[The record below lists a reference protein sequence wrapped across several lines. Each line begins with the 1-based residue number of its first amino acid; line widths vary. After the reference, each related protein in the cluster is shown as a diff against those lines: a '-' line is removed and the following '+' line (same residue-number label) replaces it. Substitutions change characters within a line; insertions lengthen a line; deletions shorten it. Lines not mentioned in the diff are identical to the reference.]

1 MENRKRIFYC
11 LIVAIALC
19 VSLAIYNRC
28 TSKPVVVDVKRDT
41 VVVYD
46 TIPDILPKPK
56 DSVLTKYITRYLPL
70 VSNDTIVKTDV
81 MMCHDS
87 VLVEVPITSKHY
99 GNEQYDAYVSGYE
112 PNLDSIFV
120 YQKTEYITE
129 TITKMKP
136 PNKWE
141 LDGMAVVN
149 YNPKTQKYTPYIGG
163 ELTFKPSRWQVGIQ
177 AGIAKL
183 DKIEPYVG
191 GVVRYRVF

>member
-28 TSKPVVVDVKRDT
+28 TSKPVVVDVNRDT

-56 DSVLTKYITRYLPL
+56 DSVLTRYVTRYLPI
-70 VSNDTIVKTDV
+70 VHNDTIIKNDV
-81 MMCHDS
+81 ITYHDS
-87 VLVEVPITSKHY
+87 VFVEVPITSKHY

-163 ELTFKPSRWQVGIQ
+163 ELTFKPSRLQVGIQ

-183 DKIEPYVG
+183 DKVQPYVG